1 MNNCVI
7 VRKQIVQDTLGEL
20 QTAGRRRS
28 ECVILWLG
36 QRDFQGITVAR
47 MWKPEQEADRGYFL
61 IPEKSVDRLM
71 AELRKE
77 RLMIAAQVHTHP
89 KLAFHSAADDKWA
102 IVRHV
107 GALSLVVPHY
117 ALRTNAVNFVQRTA
131 AFCLNA
137 ENEWLQAPQ
146 ENIQDF
152 YKIVP

>member
-1 MNNCVI
+1 
-7 VRKQIVQDTLGEL
+7 L
-20 QTAGRRRS
+20 
-28 ECVILWLG
+28 
-36 QRDFQGITVAR
+36 
-47 MWKPEQEADRGYFL
+47 
-61 IPEKSVDRLM
+61 
-71 AELRKE
+71 ELRKE